1 MASVSDALATGEAEL
16 SSVRQSEIGSK
27 ENRVVSKDLRC
38 ITGVWVVG
46 GMSDALATS
55 LELSKIPVSHH
66 RECG

>member
-1 MASVSDALATGEAEL
+1 MSDALATGEAEL
-16 SSVRQSEIGSK
+16 SSVRQYEIGST
-27 ENRVVSKDLRC
+27 EIRIVSKDLRR
-38 ITGVWVVG
+38 IAGLWVVA